1 MAEHDHPASTCDH
14 EQLMMR
20 LLSGQRINVKM
31 RAYSIRSFVLTPGS
45 LLFCL
50 RNHTV
55 SVRLE
60 RYRSSSEMRV
70 DLHFSNR
77 KAVELCHEV
86 IAVQGFPKV
95 HWNSTRLPHFLNT
108 YNRSRTQFGLAPV
121 WQRCSGWYVDNLS
134 FGVAAPVKLARK
146 TRIDLG
152 FGRNG

>member
-1 MAEHDHPASTCDH
+1 MVEHDHPASTCDH

-31 RAYSIRSFVLTPGS
+31 RAHSIRSFVLTPGS

-50 RNHTV
+50 RNNAV

-60 RYRSSSEMRV
+60 RYRSSGEMRV

-86 IAVQGFPKV
+86 IAVQRFPRV
-95 HWNSTRLPHFLNT
+95 SWNSSRFPHFLSA
-108 YNRSRTQFGLAPV
+108 YNRSRTQFGLAPL
-121 WQRCSGWYVDNLS
+121 WQRCYGGYVDNLN
-134 FGVAAPVKLARK
+134 FGVAALVKLHS
-146 TRIDLG
+146 
-152 FGRNG
+152 